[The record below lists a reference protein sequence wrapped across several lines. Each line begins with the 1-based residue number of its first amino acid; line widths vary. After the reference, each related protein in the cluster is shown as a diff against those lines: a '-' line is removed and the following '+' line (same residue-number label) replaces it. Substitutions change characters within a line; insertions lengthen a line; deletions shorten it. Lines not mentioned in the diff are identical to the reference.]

1 MATLG
6 ELRSWQATDVG
17 QVRDQNEDNFL
28 VDRKLRLYIV
38 CDGMGGHAA
47 GEIASSMTC
56 KEVREALLEEKDK
69 LLAYDQGAANITR
82 HDIVRIFE
90 AAVQRAC
97 QRVHQIGVEDESKR
111 GMGTTLDAL
120 LILGGRGFIAHVG
133 DSRIYLSRGGSVH
146 QLTEDHS
153 LINELL
159 KRGKLTREQIATV
172 NYKNAVTRAMAVYES
187 VEADVLD
194 FDVLPGDRY
203 LLCSDGL
210 HGYLEEAEIPKLF
223 GEIAEDALVDH
234 LIRLAN
240 ERGGKDNIT
249 AVVVQVPKG
258 EAGSDD
264 LAAEVHLKL
273 EVLHRLPL
281 FRSVT
286 YQELVRILNV
296 TTVRAYKPGEDVV
309 REGED
314 GDELL
319 VVLKGTLRVHTAG
332 VDRGKLVVGD
342 SIGELT
348 LVDRTRREATV
359 TANEPC
365 RLLSMKRRD
374 FFDLVRKDRD
384 VAVKLLWA
392 LNQVIAQRLRATAH
406 DLVDARSELTVMEA
420 LVSDE
425 GADG

>member
-1 MATLG
+1 MASLG

-47 GEIASSMTC
+47 GEVASSMTC
-56 KEVREALLEEKDK
+56 KEVREALLADKDK
-69 LLAYDQGAANITR
+69 LLAYEAGTGSITR
-82 HDIVRIFE
+82 HDVVRILE

-97 QRVHQIGVEDESKR
+97 HRVHQIGVEDESKR

-146 QLTEDHS
+146 QITEDHS

-194 FDVLPGDRY
+194 FDVLPGDRF

-223 GEIAEDALVDH
+223 EGIGEDELVDH

-258 EAGSDD
+258 EAGADD
-264 LAAEVHLKL
+264 LAQEVHLKL

-281 FRSVT
+281 FRNVT

-296 TTVRAYKPGEDVV
+296 TTVRSYKAGDDVV
-309 REGED
+309 REGEE

-319 VVLKGTLRVHTAG
+319 VVLRGTLRAHSGG
-332 VDRGKLVVGD
+332 VDRGTISVGA
-342 SIGELT
+342 SLGEMT
-348 LVDRTRREATV
+348 LVDHAPRDATV
-359 TANEPC
+359 TANGPC

-384 VAVKLLWA
+384 VAVKVLWSLL
-392 LNQVIAQRLRATAH
+392 QVISQRYRATSH
-406 DLVDARSELTVMEA
+406 DLGDARSELAIVQSLLDEA
-420 LVSDE
+420 GS
-425 GADG
+425 GS